1 MEVKE
6 LIQKNTEAVRGF
18 KGRIDGLDEGF
29 QELKS
34 RLRDMEQGSAGG
46 FKASNVAG
54 KSLAEKVR
62 SHNAFEA
69 FKAGNSKQAKM
80 TFEGLDLL
88 ETKEGPNPIV
98 GDDSDGTLVQP
109 DRMPGIVPGAFRR
122 LRVRDL
128 LPVVGTTSNRIE
140 VTRELAFT
148 NNAAPQAGEGAEKAE
163 TDLTFDLVEASVVTV
178 AHWQKVSRQVLDDQ
192 PALTMFLD
200 RRLRYGV
207 QLAEESQIVTGNG
220 SGSNMS
226 GLLENATSFNLDVT
240 GAPKTDVIRRAIEQ
254 LELADWS
261 ATAILMNPG
270 DWSEIVR
277 LKDDESRYLFTS
289 PRAATPPQLWGVPVV
304 PTNSMPS
311 GEFLVGDFTAAA
323 ILWDRMSPAV
333 EMFEQDEDNVQ
344 RNLVTVRAEMRS
356 TVTVVRPSALVKGSF
371 GE

>member
-1 MEVKE
+1 
-6 LIQKNTEAVRGF
+6 
-18 KGRIDGLDEGF
+18 
-29 QELKS
+29 
-34 RLRDMEQGSAGG
+34 
-46 FKASNVAG
+46 
-54 KSLAEKVR
+54 
-62 SHNAFEA
+62 
-69 FKAGNSKQAKM
+69 
-80 TFEGLDLL
+80 
-88 ETKEGPNPIV
+88 
-98 GDDSDGTLVQP
+98 
-109 DRMPGIVPGAFRR
+109 
-122 LRVRDL
+122 
-128 LPVVGTTSNRIE
+128 TTSNRIE

-178 AHWQKVSRQVLDDQ
+178 AHWQKVSKQVLDDQ
-192 PALTMFLD
+192 PALTKFLD